1 MAPEIEHGRRRQ
13 PFTESI
19 DPVYDFD
26 LAPDRLE
33 TGSTKW
39 SRYPADVLP
48 MWIADMDF
56 AVAPEIVSALKRRLD
71 HPVFGYAVA
80 KSELREQIVADLD
93 RRFGWRIAPDDI
105 VFLPGIE
112 PGFNMALK
120 ASLSPGEKILIQTPM
135 YKPILD
141 APSHWGLEALHVPL
155 VRGEK
160 GYGLDR
166 GALAEKL
173 AGARAFLLCNPHN
186 PTGHVYARDDLAF
199 IAAACE
205 AGDTLIISDEIH
217 CDLVFDG
224 RSHVP
229 IASLAP
235 EVAKRTITLMSASK
249 TYNIPG
255 LKTGF
260 AIITDRKLRDAFNAA
275 RSGMVD
281 SVNLMGLEATLA
293 AYRDAGPW
301 RAALLDYL
309 QENRDHLGGALRR
322 LIPDIRYHPPEASF
336 LAWLDCS
343 ALGLKQRP
351 HVFFLEEAKLGLYAG
366 EVFGAGYE
374 QFVRLNFGCTRAT
387 LTQAVERMAAALSR
401 NAGN

>member
-1 MAPEIEHGRRRQ
+1 M
-13 PFTESI
+13 
-19 DPVYDFD
+19 YDFD
-26 LAPDRLE
+26 TAPDRLD

-48 MWIADMDF
+48 MWIADTDF
-56 AVAPEIVSALKRRLD
+56 VVAPEIVSALKRRLD

-80 KSELREQIVADLD
+80 KAELRDQIVADLD
-93 RRFGWRIAPDDI
+93 RRFGWRISPGDI
-105 VFLPGIE
+105 VFLPGVE

-120 ASLSPGEKILIQTPM
+120 GRVAPGDKVLIQTPM
-135 YKPILD
+135 YRPILD
-141 APSHWGLEALHVPL
+141 APGHWGLEALQAPL
-155 VRGEK
+155 VRSEQ

-166 GALAEKL
+166 DALAEKL
-173 AGARAFLLCNPHN
+173 TQARAFLLCNPHN
-186 PTGHVYARDDLAF
+186 PTGYVYTRDDLAL

-205 AGDTLIISDEIH
+205 ANDTLIVSDEIH

-224 RSHVP
+224 RPHVP

-235 EVAKRTITLMSASK
+235 EIAKRTITLMSASK

-260 AIITDRKLRDAFNAA
+260 AIITDRELRNAFNAA

-301 RAALLDYL
+301 REALLDYL
-309 QENRDHLGGALRR
+309 QANRDHLGHELQR
-322 LIPDIRYHPPEASF
+322 LIPGIRYHPPEASF

-343 ALGLKQRP
+343 ALGLQQTP
-351 HVFFLEEAKLGLYAG
+351 HAFFLSDAKLGLYAG

-374 QFVRLNFGCTRAT
+374 DFVRLNFGCTRAT
-387 LTQAVERMAAALSR
+387 LTEAVERMAAALSR
-401 NAGN
+401 RAAS